1 MRLIGSVA
9 TAIDPEPLDLLIL
22 AAAMW
27 HQSQTFRVVG
37 VAGLSSMSANDEYL
51 DSAVALELHDQLEAA
66 PTGGDGIKQ
75 EYHCMRPKKVVS
87 MCLSTAKAVQDSCVS
102 ESLAVVAAVMKS
114 FSYVTIN
121 NWQDIG
127 MPKNG
132 TKLRARTFGA
142 NTTLPAFDLTSGLK
156 RGNGTRHP

>member
-1 MRLIGSVA
+1 
-9 TAIDPEPLDLLIL
+9 
-22 AAAMW
+22 
-27 HQSQTFRVVG
+27 
-37 VAGLSSMSANDEYL
+37 
-51 DSAVALELHDQLEAA
+51 
-66 PTGGDGIKQ
+66 
-75 EYHCMRPKKVVS
+75 MRPKKVVS
-87 MCLSTAKAVQDSCVS
+87 MCLSTAKAIQDSCVS

-142 NTTLPAFDLTSGLK
+142 NTTLPAFGHENIREST
-156 RGNGTRHP
+156 